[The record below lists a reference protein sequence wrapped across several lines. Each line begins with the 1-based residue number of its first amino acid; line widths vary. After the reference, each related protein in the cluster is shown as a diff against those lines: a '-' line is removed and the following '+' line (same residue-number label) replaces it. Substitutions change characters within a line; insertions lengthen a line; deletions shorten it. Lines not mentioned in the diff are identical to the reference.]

1 MLKSK
6 LERILMAK
14 CQRCGKQPS
23 FGHNVS
29 FSKRRTNRM
38 WRPNIQKTT
47 IITAEGKPQQIRI
60 CTQCLRTMSKVR

>member
-1 MLKSK
+1 
-6 LERILMAK
+6 MAK
-14 CQRCGKQPS
+14 CELCGKKPS

-47 IITAEGKPQQIRI
+47 LMTPSGQPVQVKI
-60 CTQCLRTMSKVR
+60 CTRCMRTLVKTR

>member
-1 MLKSK
+1 
-6 LERILMAK
+6 MAK
-14 CQRCGKQPS
+14 CQMCGKQPS

-47 IITAEGKPQQIRI
+47 LPSGEGKGTQVRI
-60 CTQCLRTMSKVR
+60 CTQCMRTMVKSR

>member
-1 MLKSK
+1 
-6 LERILMAK
+6 MAK
-14 CQRCGKQPS
+14 CQICGKKPS

-47 IITAEGKPQQIRI
+47 ITNKDGSSVQVKA
-60 CTQCLRTMSKVR
+60 CTQCIRTMSKVR

>member
-1 MLKSK
+1 
-6 LERILMAK
+6 MAK
-14 CQRCGKQPS
+14 CERCGKGPS

-47 IITAEGKPQQIRI
+47 ILNEEGKPQQVRI
-60 CTQCLRTMSKVR
+60 CTQCLRTLSKTR